1 MLNGDAIES
10 LFDYLA
16 MSKGFTVSAPRSNM
30 AQYDRILDANS
41 KLFRIQI
48 KGRKSGGDSVLV
60 HPKRK
65 QGRAQYKDED
75 YDVLAV
81 YIENNDSWYFYTNKK
96 NSFRINTKNEALN
109 NWDIFETL

>member
-1 MLNGDAIES
+1 MNGDAIES
-10 LFDYLA
+10 LFDYVA

-30 AQYDRILDANS
+30 AQYDRIIDVNN
-41 KLFRIQI
+41 KLFRVQI
-48 KGRKSGGDSVLV
+48 KGRKGADKHVLV

-65 QGRAQYKDED
+65 QGKLEYKDED

-81 YIENNDSWYFYTNKK
+81 YIENNDSWYFYTDKK
-96 NSFRINTKNEALN
+96 KSFKINTDKLALN

>member
-10 LFDYLA
+10 LFDYMA

-30 AQYDRILDANS
+30 AQYDRIVDANN
-41 KLFRIQI
+41 KLFRVQI
-48 KGRKSGGDSVLV
+48 KGRRGSDNQVQV
-60 HPKRK
+60 NPKRK
-65 QGRAQYKDED
+65 QGTTEYGDND

-81 YIENNDSWYFYTNKK
+81 YVENNESWYFYTDKK
-96 NSFRINTKNEALN
+96 KSFKINTNKEALN